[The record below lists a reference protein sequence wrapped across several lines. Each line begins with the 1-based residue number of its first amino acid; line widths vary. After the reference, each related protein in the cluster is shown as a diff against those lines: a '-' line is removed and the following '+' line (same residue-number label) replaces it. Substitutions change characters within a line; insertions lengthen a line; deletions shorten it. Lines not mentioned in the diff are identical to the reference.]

1 MRRVYIIGDDNTVT
15 SDASGIVLINCQ
27 GMNITTDENDQT
39 ILNSGA
45 FVVSNNG
52 VSTGTIG
59 LTRVTKN
66 ADFIAGTD
74 AYNIYFVDCSGGDV
88 DVTIELNN
96 IPLFFVKTDASVNKI
111 VLTPDSG
118 TINGAASYDVTAQYQ
133 KVYVLCDGT
142 DFYV

>member
-1 MRRVYIIGDDNTVT
+1 MRRVYIIGDNNTVT
-15 SDASGIVLINCQ
+15 SDASGIVLINCD
-27 GMNITTDENDQT
+27 GEAVTSEDNDSV
-39 ILNSGA
+39 IINNRA
-45 FVVSNNG
+45 FVVSSTG
-52 VSTGTIG
+52 HSTGTIG
-59 LTRVTKN
+59 LTRTTKN

-118 TINGAASYDVTAQYQ
+118 TINGVASYDVTAQYQ